1 MHRSISKFLAGTA
14 ALFIVPGSA
23 LADVTANQVW
33 DNWKT
38 HAETFGQTVTVGSQQ
53 TSGDTLTLNDV
64 TFGMEFPEGAVT
76 GTLDFLE
83 MRERG
88 DGTVTITMSPDFPFT
103 MAADPKTGEAVDIA
117 IMFRQVGTSIV
128 ASGGDGDITYDYLSS
143 ELGMA
148 IEKLIVDGE
157 ELDGVIEFAMRDVDG
172 QYASSKGDMNT
183 FTSQMT
189 AAAMD
194 FAVNFTNPEGDG
206 KVAMSGSVEG
216 LRSNS
221 SASFPAD
228 FKMEDPTKILSGGMN
243 VEGGFSAGASNY
255 SMNFEDGR
263 DSFSADATSSSS
275 ALSFAFKDGSI
286 QYGGSTTD
294 TNYRLTSPQ
303 IPFPEITFGLAESGF
318 NLLMPLTPSEEP
330 SDFGFLLKL
339 VGLEISDAIWGMFD
353 PSGALP
359 HDPATV
365 IFDVGGKMNWLVDI
379 TDPELAENFD
389 GEMPAELY
397 ELSLNDLTISV
408 VGAEAKGTGQFVFD
422 NSDLETF
429 DGMPAPTGAID
440 IDIFGINGL
449 IDTLINMGLLPQEQA
464 MGARM
469 MMGLFAR
476 PGQGE
481 DSWTSKIE
489 VKGDGS
495 VFANGQQLK

>member
-1 MHRSISKFLAGTA
+1 MQKPISKLLAGTA
-14 ALFIVPGSA
+14 ALFMVPGSA
-23 LADVTANQVW
+23 LADVTATEVW

-38 HAETFGQTVTVGSQQ
+38 HAEKFGQTVTVGSQKA
-53 TSGDTLTLNDV
+53 SGDTLTLNDV
-64 TFGMEFPEGAVT
+64 TIGMEFPDGSAT
-76 GTLDFLE
+76 GTLEFLE

-88 DGTVTITMSPDFPFT
+88 DGTVAITMSPDFPFT
-103 MAADPKTGEAVDIA
+103 MVADPKTGEAVDMA
-117 IMFRQVGTSIV
+117 FMFRQVGTSIV

-143 ELGMA
+143 EIGMA
-148 IEKLIVDGE
+148 VEKLIVDGE
-157 ELDGVIEFAMRDVDG
+157 ELDGVIEFALRDVDG
-172 QYASSKGDMNT
+172 QYASSEGDMT
-183 FTSQMT
+183 TLKSQTT
-189 AAAMD
+189 AAVMD
-194 FAVNFTNPEGDG
+194 FAVSFTDPKGDG

-221 SASFPAD
+221 SASFPVD
-228 FKMEDPTKILSGGMN
+228 FNMEDPTKIFSGGMN
-243 VEGGFSAGASNY
+243 VEGGFLAGASNY
-255 SMNFEDGR
+255 SMNFQDGR

-275 ALSFAFKDGSI
+275 ALSFALKDGSI

-303 IPFPEITFGLAESGF
+303 IPFPEITFGMAESGF
-318 NLLMPLTPSEEP
+318 NLLMPLVPSEEP

-339 VGLEISDAIWGMFD
+339 VGLEISDMIWGMFD

-359 HDPATV
+359 RDPATV
-365 IFDVGGKMNWLVDI
+365 IFDVGGQMNWLVDI

-389 GEMPAELY
+389 GEMPTEIH

-408 VGAEAKGTGQFVFD
+408 AGALAKGTGQFVFD

-429 DGMPAPTGAID
+429 DGMPAPTGTID
-440 IDIFGINGL
+440 IDLLGINGL
-449 IDTLINMGLLPQEQA
+449 IDTLVNMGLLPQEQA

-481 DSWTSKIE
+481 DSLTSKIE

>member
-1 MHRSISKFLAGTA
+1 MHKPISKFLAGTA
-14 ALFIVPGSA
+14 ALFMVPGSA

-38 HAETFGQTVTVGSQQ
+38 YAETFGQTVTVGSQQ

-64 TFGMEFPEGAVT
+64 TFGMEFPEGSAT
-76 GTLDFLE
+76 GTLEFLE

-88 DGTVTITMSPDFPFT
+88 DGTVAITMSPDFPLT
-103 MAADPKTGEAVDIA
+103 MAADPKTGEAVDMA

-128 ASGGDGDITYDYLSS
+128 ASGGDGDIKYDYLSS
-143 ELGMA
+143 EFGVA

-157 ELDGVIEFAMRDVDG
+157 ELDGIIEFALRDVDG
-172 QYASSKGDMNT
+172 QYAFSEGDMT
-183 FTSQMT
+183 TLTSQMT

-194 FAVNFTNPEGDG
+194 FAVNFTDPEGDG
-206 KVAMSGSVEG
+206 KIAMAGSAEG

-221 SASFPAD
+221 STSFPAD
-228 FKMEDPTKILSGGMN
+228 FKMENPAKIFGGGMN
-243 VEGGFSAGASNY
+243 AEGGFSAGASNY
-255 SMNFEDGR
+255 SMNVDNGP

-294 TNYRLTSPQ
+294 TNYRLMSPQ

-318 NLLMPLTPSEEP
+318 NLLMPLEPSEEP

-339 VGLEISDAIWGMFD
+339 VGLEISDMIWGMFD

-359 HDPATV
+359 RDPATV
-365 IFDVGGKMNWLVDI
+365 IFDVGGQMNWLVDI
-379 TDPELAENFD
+379 TDPEPAENFD
-389 GEMPAELY
+389 REMPAEIH
-397 ELSLNDLTISV
+397 ELSLNDLTVSV

-440 IDIFGINGL
+440 INLLGINGL
-449 IDTLINMGLLPQEQA
+449 IDTLVNMGLLPQEQA
-464 MGARM
+464 TGAQM

-476 PGQGE
+476 PAQGE
-481 DSWTSKIE
+481 DAWTSKIE